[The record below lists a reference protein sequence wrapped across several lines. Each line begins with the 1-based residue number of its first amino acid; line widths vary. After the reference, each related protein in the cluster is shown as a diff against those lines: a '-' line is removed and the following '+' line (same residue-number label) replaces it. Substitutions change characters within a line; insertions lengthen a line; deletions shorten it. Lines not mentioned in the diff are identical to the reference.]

1 MSSFVKIKKDD
12 NVEIS
17 GIRLSIRNCQ
27 IASTG
32 NDSLD
37 YVIGGGLE
45 IGSVF
50 LIGEFKT
57 L

>member
-12 NVEIS
+12 NVEIP

-37 YVIGGGLE
+37 FVIGGGLE

-50 LIGEFKT
+50 LIGKFDSM
-57 L
+57 